1 MLEIDLEKENL
12 EIIKKYKEL
21 IKTTYRILSEEDKI
35 LIRKSFD
42 LALDAHKDQ
51 RRKSGEPYI
60 YHPIEVATIVG
71 NEIGLDAKTI
81 AAALMHDVVED
92 SAYTTEDIEG
102 IFGSKMAKIIDGLT
116 KFTIIDKSSDI
127 SIQAENYRK
136 LFLTMSEDVRVVLIK
151 LADRLHNMRTLD
163 FMNPQKQKKIA
174 SESAYIYAP
183 LAHRL
188 GLYKIKEELED
199 LSLKYLEPEIYNE
212 ISRKIEET
220 KEERESYLT
229 DFKDKIY
236 QKLNVENFKHN
247 ILSRSKSIYS
257 IWRKMKKQGIP
268 FEEVFDRF
276 AIRILYD
283 VPQEEEKFIA
293 WKTYSII
300 TDLFTTNPQRLRD
313 WISQP
318 KSTGYEAL
326 HTTVIGPKGK
336 WVEIQVR
343 SERMNE
349 IAEKGIAAHYKYKQS
364 KVTEDSIYEQ
374 WLNKIRDTI
383 ETNSALNTSD
393 FIDDFKLNL
402 YSKEIY
408 VFTPKGELKTLPK
421 GATSLDFAY
430 EIHTRVGERCLGSK
444 INGRIVPISTVLQSG
459 DQIEIITTA
468 SQKPKAD
475 WLNFVVTSKA
485 RTKIK
490 HYVNQ
495 ETRNTSDEGK
505 EILIR
510 KLRHL
515 KVDFNENTVNELVA
529 FFKEKTSQD
538 LFFKIKTGEITNTKL
553 KDFVNRNSNAYS
565 RILNSIKRTAIST
578 VKRTGFSKLNNVRN
592 NQQLIFQNNHD
603 KLPYTLA
610 PCCSP
615 IYGDKVFGFVT
626 VNKGIVVHKE
636 DCSNAVKLRANF
648 AYRILPASWKEETT
662 SNFSVEIQLEGI
674 NKTGILNEITS
685 LLTDKL
691 KITINGL
698 NASNDGGLF
707 LGKLIV
713 EIQNDKQLNH
723 LISKLKGLE
732 GVQRVYRK

>member
-116 KFTIIDKSSDI
+116 KFTIIDKSSNI

-326 HTTVIGPKGK
+326 HTKVI
-336 WVEIQVR
+336 
-343 SERMNE
+343 
-349 IAEKGIAAHYKYKQS
+349 
-364 KVTEDSIYEQ
+364 
-374 WLNKIRDTI
+374 
-383 ETNSALNTSD
+383 
-393 FIDDFKLNL
+393 
-402 YSKEIY
+402 
-408 VFTPKGELKTLPK
+408 
-421 GATSLDFAY
+421 
-430 EIHTRVGERCLGSK
+430 
-444 INGRIVPISTVLQSG
+444 
-459 DQIEIITTA
+459 
-468 SQKPKAD
+468 
-475 WLNFVVTSKA
+475 
-485 RTKIK
+485 
-490 HYVNQ
+490 
-495 ETRNTSDEGK
+495 
-505 EILIR
+505 
-510 KLRHL
+510 
-515 KVDFNENTVNELVA
+515 
-529 FFKEKTSQD
+529 
-538 LFFKIKTGEITNTKL
+538 
-553 KDFVNRNSNAYS
+553 
-565 RILNSIKRTAIST
+565 
-578 VKRTGFSKLNNVRN
+578 
-592 NQQLIFQNNHD
+592 
-603 KLPYTLA
+603 
-610 PCCSP
+610 
-615 IYGDKVFGFVT
+615 
-626 VNKGIVVHKE
+626 
-636 DCSNAVKLRANF
+636 
-648 AYRILPASWKEETT
+648 
-662 SNFSVEIQLEGI
+662 
-674 NKTGILNEITS
+674 
-685 LLTDKL
+685 
-691 KITINGL
+691 
-698 NASNDGGLF
+698 
-707 LGKLIV
+707 
-713 EIQNDKQLNH
+713 
-723 LISKLKGLE
+723 
-732 GVQRVYRK
+732 